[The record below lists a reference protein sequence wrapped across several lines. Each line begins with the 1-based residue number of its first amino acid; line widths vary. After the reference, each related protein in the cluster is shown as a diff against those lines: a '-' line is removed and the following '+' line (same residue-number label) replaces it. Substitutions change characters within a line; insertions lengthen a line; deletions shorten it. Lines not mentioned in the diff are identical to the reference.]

1 MRMNDVKLH
10 LPKLST
16 VKLGDL
22 HKGIIFMF
30 ARDHYSEYTP
40 IYMVLKN
47 DYSKRVETVNLTNGD
62 VSSYGSNTQVV
73 ELDVTIHC
81 EPHDDSKLPF

>member
-1 MRMNDVKLH
+1 MNNIELR

-22 HKGIIFMF
+22 RKGTAFMF
-30 ARDHYSEYTP
+30 ARDHYERYTSV
-40 IYMVLKN
+40 YMVIKN
-47 DYSKRVETVNLTNGD
+47 DYSKYVNIVNLSTGE
-62 VSSYGSNTQVV
+62 SSSHGAQTKVV
-73 ELDVTIHC
+73 ELDITIHC